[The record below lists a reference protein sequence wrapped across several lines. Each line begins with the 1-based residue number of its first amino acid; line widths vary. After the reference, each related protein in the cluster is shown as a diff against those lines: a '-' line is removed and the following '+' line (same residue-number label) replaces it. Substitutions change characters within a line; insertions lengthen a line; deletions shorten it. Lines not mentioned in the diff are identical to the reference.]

1 MPHISTDGLPSGQ
14 QAPLPWV
21 LLRRLPA
28 CCRTR
33 ISGLVALHQGR
44 PSRATEFDKQVNDF
58 WKLLMGEFVPAI
70 QKVKGVK
77 SCKIY
82 SGAGALRADIRLVA
96 EMDHAGVY
104 ETLLRDPA
112 ISKQLGAFYG
122 AMDLTTSTQMF
133 IREVTPDLLK
143 ALSS

>member
-1 MPHISTDGLPSGQ
+1 MSSTY
-14 QAPLPWV
+14 V
-21 LLRRLPA
+21 RRFNLKSSL
-28 CCRTR
+28 TD
-33 ISGLVALHQGR
+33 Q
-44 PSRATEFDKQVNDF
+44 QVNDF
-58 WKLLMGEFVPAI
+58 WKLLMGEFVPAL
-70 QKVKGVK
+70 QKVEGVR
-77 SCKIY
+77 SCKMY

-104 ETLLRDPA
+104 EALLRDPA
-112 ISKQLGAFYG
+112 VSKQLGAFYG

>member
-1 MPHISTDGLPSGQ
+1 MASTY
-14 QAPLPWV
+14 V
-21 LLRRLPA
+21 RRFNLKG
-28 CCRTR
+28 
-33 ISGLVALHQGR
+33 SL
-44 PSRATEFDKQVNDF
+44 SDKQVNDF
-58 WKLLMGEFVPAI
+58 WKHLLGEFIPAV

-77 SCKIY
+77 SCKVY

-104 ETLLRDPA
+104 EALLRDPA
-112 ISKQLGAFYG
+112 IGKQLGTFYG

>member
-1 MPHISTDGLPSGQ
+1 ML
-14 QAPLPWV
+14 
-21 LLRRLPA
+21 
-28 CCRTR
+28 
-33 ISGLVALHQGR
+33 
-44 PSRATEFDKQVNDF
+44 
-58 WKLLMGEFVPAI
+58 GEFIPAV

-77 SCKIY
+77 SCKVY
-82 SGAGALRADIRLVA
+82 SGGGALRADIRLVA

-104 ETLLRDPA
+104 EALLRDPA
-112 ISKQLGAFYG
+112 IGKQLGTFYG

>member
-1 MPHISTDGLPSGQ
+1 MGTVP
-14 QAPLPWV
+14 
-21 LLRRLPA
+21 RLPPGHSEWA
-28 CCRTR
+28 
-33 ISGLVALHQGR
+33 AYQGSIQHKGEGTMASTYVR
-44 PSRATEFDKQVNDF
+44 RFNLKGSLSDKQVSDF
-58 WKLLMGEFVPAI
+58 SKHLLGEFIPAV
-70 QKVKGVK
+70 QKVNGVK
-77 SCKIY
+77 SCKVY

-104 ETLLRDPA
+104 EALLRDPA
-112 ISKQLGAFYG
+112 IGKQLGTFYG

>member
-1 MPHISTDGLPSGQ
+1 MASTY
-14 QAPLPWV
+14 V
-21 LLRRLPA
+21 RRFNLKD
-28 CCRTR
+28 
-33 ISGLVALHQGR
+33 SL
-44 PSRATEFDKQVNDF
+44 SDKQVSDS
-58 WKLLMGEFVPAI
+58 WKHLLGEFIPAV

-77 SCKIY
+77 SCKVY
-82 SGAGALRADIRLVA
+82 SGAGVLRADIRLVA

-104 ETLLRDPA
+104 EALLREPTV
-112 ISKQLGAFYG
+112 SKQLGTFYG